1 MHSKHVQSVF
11 TEWSSVDEV
20 FEIYIILIIFTF
32 IRRLPC
38 TRKHIQ
44 PCWFLHVFFV
54 LFFWVSYGC
63 FYTGTMCLL
72 RATESVC
79 VLVIW
84 SHKL

>member
-54 LFFWVSYGC
+54 LFFGLVMAVFIQGRC
-63 FYTGTMCLL
+63 
-72 RATESVC
+72 VC
-79 VLVIW
+79 
-84 SHKL
+84 